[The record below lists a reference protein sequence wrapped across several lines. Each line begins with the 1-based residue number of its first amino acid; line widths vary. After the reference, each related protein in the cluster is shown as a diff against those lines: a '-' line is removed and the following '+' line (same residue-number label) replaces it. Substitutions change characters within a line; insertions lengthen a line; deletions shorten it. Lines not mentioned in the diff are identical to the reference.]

1 VSVSSYS
8 RDVAIYYAKMSVEI
22 RCGRAGMSKDHFVS
36 VLLREYAALSPSD
49 RKQKIR
55 ELVSESAEN
64 EKFIREN
71 FPKFF
76 AEAFTTSLPQ

>member
-1 VSVSSYS
+1 
-8 RDVAIYYAKMSVEI
+8 MP
-22 RCGRAGMSKDHFVS
+22 KDHFVS
-36 VLLREYAALSPSD
+36 VLRREYAALRPSD

-55 ELVSESAEN
+55 ELVAESPEN

-76 AEAFTTSLPQ
+76 VEAFAEHRSNGAGQKSVSNAQPELVAKRR